1 MISNYITGHC
11 LSEGDIAYGRYL
23 LSTCEKTHRG
33 LIIPERLCVTTG
45 IGSRFI
51 RETPKLSIYQA
62 TEHPSVS
69 LHYDSEQISK
79 ITEAWVR

>member
-1 MISNYITGHC
+1 MKSSHITGHS

-23 LSTCEKTHRG
+23 LSTCKKTHRG
-33 LIIPERLCVTTG
+33 IIVPEKLCVTTG

-51 RETPKLSIYQA
+51 RETPKPRIYQA

-69 LHYDSEQISK
+69 LHYDSEHLPK
-79 ITEAWVR
+79 EGRE

>member
-1 MISNYITGHC
+1 MKSNHITGHS

-23 LSTCEKTHRG
+23 LSTRKKTHRG
-33 LIIPERLCVTTG
+33 IIVPERLCVTTG

-51 RETPKLSIYQA
+51 RETPKPSIYQA

-69 LHYDSEQISK
+69 LHYDSEQVSK
-79 ITEAWVR
+79 ITEATA

>member
-1 MISNYITGHC
+1 MISNYITSHC

-79 ITEAWVR
+79 ITEAWIR

>member
-1 MISNYITGHC
+1 MKSSHITGHS

-33 LIIPERLCVTTG
+33 IIVPERLCVTTG

-51 RETPKLSIYQA
+51 RETPKPSIYQA

-69 LHYDSEQISK
+69 LHYDSEHLPK
-79 ITEAWVR
+79 EGRE

>member
-1 MISNYITGHC
+1 MKSNHITGHS

-33 LIIPERLCVTTG
+33 LMIPERLCVTTG

>member
-1 MISNYITGHC
+1 MKSSHITGHS

-51 RETPKLSIYQA
+51 RETPKPSIYQA

-69 LHYDSEQISK
+69 LHYDSEHLPK
-79 ITEAWVR
+79 EGRE

>member
-1 MISNYITGHC
+1 MKSNHITGHS

-33 LIIPERLCVTTG
+33 IIVPERLCVTTG

-51 RETPKLSIYQA
+51 RETPKPSIYQA

-79 ITEAWVR
+79 ITKATA